1 MLRICRSE
9 IGGMEERGS
18 KFEPYR
24 VAVNVG
30 RYRTAYNG
38 QIVFNL

>member
-9 IGGMEERGS
+9 IGGMEEDS
-18 KFEPYR
+18 EFEPCR

-38 QIVFNL
+38 KIVFNL